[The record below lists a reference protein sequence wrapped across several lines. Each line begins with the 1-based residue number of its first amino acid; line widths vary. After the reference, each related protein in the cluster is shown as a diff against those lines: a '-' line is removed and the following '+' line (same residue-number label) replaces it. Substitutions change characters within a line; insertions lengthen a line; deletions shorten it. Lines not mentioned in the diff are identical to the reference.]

1 MNLHQVN
8 FFVNNMSAATRY
20 YQEMGFIA
28 ISQSPQL
35 SCFELP
41 EGSNYFCL
49 LLKNKVEAE
58 QR

>member
-1 MNLHQVN
+1 
-8 FFVNNMSAATRY
+8 MSAATRY